1 MKGVIVLL
9 CVLMLASC
17 VAGKRNSERSRLY
30 TTYGASLN

>member
-1 MKGVIVLL
+1 MKKVIVLL

-17 VAGKRNSERSRLY
+17 VAGKRSGERSRLY